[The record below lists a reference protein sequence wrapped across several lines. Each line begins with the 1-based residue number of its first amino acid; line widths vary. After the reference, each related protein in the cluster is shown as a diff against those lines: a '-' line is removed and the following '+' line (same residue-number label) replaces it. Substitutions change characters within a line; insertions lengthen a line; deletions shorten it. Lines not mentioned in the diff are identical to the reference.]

1 MGQSEEQREASLK
14 SMSPLSTRV
23 TATLANALERRSITF
38 EYQQT
43 PIYHKP
49 VTIEAPLDE
58 KGGLA
63 VELPFTEAQMV
74 SVDLDDEVK
83 LFLEPGDQL
92 HLDADLLDLPQSL
105 RFSGQGAANNQ
116 FLATLRSRFSDY
128 LRIDYKD
135 LEVDTFL
142 KMIDQRRLELES
154 FLDEG
159 CSQYQLTPAFVDYY
173 RAEIAYEWA
182 NFIVSYPTDYM
193 FANGSRNEDLP
204 ADYHDALDQVELVDE
219 AAIGTTHYRRFL
231 ERNFW
236 RIEEEAETRAFREQL
251 SEEQRRAFIQPH
263 TITYLPD
270 FIVRLDEEQRRGDLI
285 QPHNIVYHLAKRLL
299 HGKVLYF
306 FLAGEIIDDFQQGR
320 FDQGEQRL
328 AEFLQD
334 NPYPEYTEVV
344 EEVVR
349 ETSKFKPGQPAP
361 DFTLDDL
368 EGQSISLSDFKGQA
382 VFLDF
387 WASWCGPCIEALP
400 FLEKIKQRTR
410 DQKVVFLNIS
420 LDPADEWHQAVD
432 EHGLTGVH
440 VRSPGGWQAAVAQLY
455 QVRGIPSY
463 FLVGPDGRMDG
474 RVNHVFDVEGVIAR
488 IEEVASGKVPS
499 SKSRQSGIII
509 KG

>member
-1 MGQSEEQREASLK
+1 MA
-14 SMSPLSTRV
+14 PLSTRV
-23 TATLANALERRSITF
+23 TATLANASEQRSIAF

-43 PIYHKP
+43 PIYYKP
-49 VTIEAPLDE
+49 VTIEVPLDE
-58 KGGLA
+58 NGCLA
-63 VELPFTEAQMV
+63 VELPFTEAQMA

-92 HLDADLLDLPQSL
+92 HIDADLLDLPQSL

-116 FLATLRSRFSDY
+116 FLAALRSRFPDY

-135 LEVDTFL
+135 LAVDAFRRI
-142 KMIDQRRLELES
+142 IDQRRLEMTR

-159 CSQYQLTPAFVDYY
+159 CNQYQLTLGFIAYY
-173 RAEIAYEWA
+173 RAEITYEWA

-193 FANGSRNEDLP
+193 FANGSRNENLP
-204 ADYHDALDQVELVDE
+204 ADYHDALDQVDLVDE
-219 AAIGTTHYRRFL
+219 AAIGTTDYRIFL
-231 ERNFW
+231 ERNFC
-236 RIEEEAETRAFREQL
+236 RIEEEASTRAFREQL

-263 TITYLPD
+263 TIAYLPD

-285 QPHNIVYHLAKRLL
+285 QFHNVVYHLAKRLL

-349 ETSKFKPGQPAP
+349 EASKLKPGQPAP

-368 EGQSISLSDFKGQA
+368 EGQSVSLSDFKGQA

-387 WASWCGPCIEALP
+387 WASWCGPCIGAVP
-400 FLEKIKQRTR
+400 HLEELKQQTR

-420 LDPADEWHQAVD
+420 LDSADEWHQAVE

-440 VRSPGGWQAAVAQLY
+440 IHAPSGSQATVAQLY
-455 QVRGIPSY
+455 QIRGIPSY

-474 RVNHVFDVEGVIAR
+474 RVDDVEEVEEVVAR
-488 IEEVASGKVPS
+488 IEEVLSGKVPS
-499 SKSRQSGIII
+499 STSGQSGIII

>member
-1 MGQSEEQREASLK
+1 MA
-14 SMSPLSTRV
+14 PLSTRV
-23 TATLANALERRSITF
+23 TAALANASERRSITF

-43 PIYHKP
+43 PIYYKP
-49 VTIEAPLDE
+49 VTVKVPLDE
-58 KGGLA
+58 NGCLA
-63 VELPFTEAQMV
+63 VELPFAEAQMA
-74 SVDLDDEVK
+74 SVDLGDTVK

-116 FLATLRSRFSDY
+116 FLAALRSRFPDY

-135 LEVDTFL
+135 LAVDAHR
-142 KMIDQRRLELES
+142 KIIDQRRSELES

-159 CSQYQLTPAFVDYY
+159 CNQYQLTPAFVDYY

-193 FANGSRNEDLP
+193 FANGSRNKNLP
-204 ADYHDALDQVELVDE
+204 ADYHDALGQVGLVDE
-219 AAIGTTHYRRFL
+219 AAIGTTDYRTFL

-236 RIEEEAETRAFREQL
+236 RIEQEAMTRAFREQL

-263 TITYLPD
+263 TIAYLPD

-285 QPHNIVYHLAKRLL
+285 QSHNISYHLAKRLL
-299 HGKVLYF
+299 HGKALYF
-306 FLAGEIIDDFQQGR
+306 FLAGEIIEDFQQGR

-334 NPYPEYTEVV
+334 NPYPAYTEAV

-349 ETSKFKPGQPAP
+349 ETAQLKPGQPAP

-368 EGQSISLSDFKGQA
+368 QGRSISLSDFKGQA

-387 WASWCGPCIEALP
+387 WASWCGPCIGAVP
-400 FLEKIKQRTR
+400 HLEQLKQRAR
-410 DQKVVFLNIS
+410 DQQVVFLNIS
-420 LDPADEWHQAVD
+420 LDPADEWHQAVE

-440 VRSPGGWQAAVAQLY
+440 VHAPGGWQAAVAQLY

-474 RVNHVFDVEGVIAR
+474 RVNHVSDVYIEEVVAR

-499 SKSRQSGIII
+499 SKSGQSGIII

>member
-1 MGQSEEQREASLK
+1 MA
-14 SMSPLSTRV
+14 PLSTRV
-23 TATLANALERRSITF
+23 TATLANVSERRSITF

-43 PIYHKP
+43 PIYYKP
-49 VTIEAPLDE
+49 VTIEASLDE

-74 SVDLDDEVK
+74 SVDLGDEVK

-116 FLATLRSRFSDY
+116 FLAALRARFPDY

-135 LEVDTFL
+135 LEVDAHR
-142 KMIDQRRLELES
+142 KMIDQRRLELER
-154 FLDEG
+154 FGDEG
-159 CSQYQLTPAFVDYY
+159 CNQHQLTPSFIAYY
-173 RAEIAYEWA
+173 RAEITYEWA
-182 NFIVSYPTDYM
+182 NEIVSYPRNYERQNGRENEAIPKDYY
-193 FANGSRNEDLP
+193 DV
-204 ADYHDALDQVELVDE
+204 LDQVELVDE
-219 AAIGTTHYRRFL
+219 TAIGTTHYRRFL
-231 ERNFW
+231 ERNFQRHFFRLW
-236 RIEEEAETRAFREQL
+236 EERWNQSNIEQMPAENPRPLQKPTPTTNNA
-251 SEEQRRAFIQPH
+251 
-263 TITYLPD
+263 
-270 FIVRLDEEQRRGDLI
+270 
-285 QPHNIVYHLAKRLL
+285 L

-306 FLAGEIIDDFQQGR
+306 FLAGEIEDLQQGR
-320 FDQGEQRL
+320 FDQGKQRL
-328 AEFLQD
+328 TEFLRQ
-334 NPYPEYTEVV
+334 PYPEYTEVV

-387 WASWCGPCIEALP
+387 WASWCGPCIEAVP

-474 RVNHVFDVEGVIAR
+474 RVDDVSNVEEVISR
-488 IEEVASGKVPS
+488 IEEVAAGKVPS

>member
-1 MGQSEEQREASLK
+1 MAPS
-14 SMSPLSTRV
+14 STRV
-23 TATLANALERRSITF
+23 TATLANAAALRSIAF

-43 PIYHKP
+43 PIYYKP
-49 VTIEAPLDE
+49 ITVEAPLDE
-58 KGGLA
+58 NGCLA

-74 SVDLDDEVK
+74 SVDLGDEVK

-92 HLDADLLDLPQSL
+92 HIDADLLNLPQSL
-105 RFSGQGAANNQ
+105 RFSGQGAANNE
-116 FLATLRSRFSDY
+116 FLAALRSRFPDY

-135 LEVDTFL
+135 LEVDAFR
-142 KMIDQRRLELES
+142 KIIDQRRLEMTR

-159 CSQYQLTPAFVDYY
+159 CNQYQLTPAFVDHY

-193 FANGSRNEDLP
+193 FANGNRNENLP
-204 ADYHDALDQVELVDE
+204 ADYHDALNQVGLVDE
-219 AAIGTTHYRRFL
+219 AAIGTTDYRTFL

-236 RIEEEAETRAFREQL
+236 RIEEEAATRALREQV

-263 TITYLPD
+263 TIEYLPD
-270 FIVRLDEEQRRGDLI
+270 FIVRLDEDQRRGDLI
-285 QPHNIVYHLAKRLL
+285 QFHNVVYHLAKRLL

-334 NPYPEYTEVV
+334 NPYPAYTEAV
-344 EEVVR
+344 EEVVQ
-349 ETSKFKPGQPAP
+349 ETSKLKPGRLAP

-368 EGQSISLSDFKGQA
+368 QGQSVSLSDFRGQA

-387 WASWCGPCIEALP
+387 WASWCGPCIGAVP
-400 FLEKIKQRTR
+400 HLEELKQRFR

-420 LDPADEWHQAVD
+420 LDSADEWHQAVD

-440 VRSPGGWQAAVAQLY
+440 VHAPGGWQAAVAQLY

-474 RVNHVFDVEGVIAR
+474 RVDGVFDVEGVVAR

-499 SKSRQSGIII
+499 STSGQSGIII

>member
-1 MGQSEEQREASLK
+1 ME
-14 SMSPLSTRV
+14 PLSPRV
-23 TATLANALERRSITF
+23 TATLANASERRSIAF

-43 PIYHKP
+43 PIYYKP
-49 VTIEAPLDE
+49 VTIEVPLDE
-58 KGGLA
+58 KDGLA
-63 VELPFTEAQMV
+63 VELPFTEAQMP

-83 LFLEPGDQL
+83 LFLEPDDQL
-92 HLDADLLDLPQSL
+92 HIDADLLDLPQSL

-116 FLATLRSRFSDY
+116 FLAALRSRFPDY

-135 LEVDTFL
+135 LEVDAFR
-142 KMIDQRRLELES
+142 KIIDQRRLELES

-159 CSQYQLTPAFVDYY
+159 CSQYQLTPAFIDYY

-182 NFIVSYPTDYM
+182 SFIVSYPTNYM
-193 FANGSRNEDLP
+193 FANGSRNKNLP
-204 ADYHDALDQVELVDE
+204 ADYHDALDQVDLVDE
-219 AAIGTTHYRRFL
+219 AAIGTTHYHRFL

-263 TITYLPD
+263 TIAYLPD

-285 QPHNIVYHLAKRLL
+285 QPHNVVYHLAKRLL

-334 NPYPEYTEVV
+334 NPYPAYTEAV

-368 EGQSISLSDFKGQA
+368 QGQSVSLSDFRGQA

-387 WASWCGPCIEALP
+387 WASWCGPCIGAVP
-400 FLEKIKQRTR
+400 HLEELKQRAR

-432 EHGLTGVH
+432 EHG
-440 VRSPGGWQAAVAQLY
+440 
-455 QVRGIPSY
+455 
-463 FLVGPDGRMDG
+463 
-474 RVNHVFDVEGVIAR
+474 
-488 IEEVASGKVPS
+488 
-499 SKSRQSGIII
+499 
-509 KG
+509 